1 MQLNNNSTM
10 NSIKILWVDDEIDL
24 LKPHILFLEKKNY
37 AVTTCN
43 NGRDAVD
50 LFSEESFDIVFLDE
64 NMPGMSGLETLAEI
78 KEKKSSIPVIMITKS
93 EEEYI
98 MEEAI
103 GSKIADYLI
112 KPVNPNQILLSL
124 KKNLDHSRLVSE
136 KTTLDYQKEFRKIA
150 MDMAMVNSYEDWVEL
165 YKKLLFWEI
174 ELENINDLNLIEILE
189 SQKVEANVQFG
200 KFIERN
206 YEDWFE
212 TPVRQGSYDTKS
224 EARSKGEQPANKPI
238 QSHTL
243 FRELV
248 VPEIVKKEKP
258 IFFVV
263 IDNLRYDQWKAIE
276 SVVNNHYKLEKEVPY
291 FSILPTATQY
301 ARNAIFSGLLPIDM
315 EKQFPQYWKNDVDEG
330 GKNLYEAEFLAA
342 HLKRLGLNIK
352 HDYFKITNFSGGKK
366 LAENFKALKDHD
378 LVTVV
383 YNFVDMLSHAKT
395 EMDVV
400 KELASD
406 DKAYRSLTLSWF
418 KNSPLLEI
426 IQQAQR
432 LGFKLII
439 TTDHGTINVK
449 NPSKVIG
456 DKNTSLN
463 LRYKTGRSLTYE
475 DKDVY
480 AVKDPK
486 KIGLPTINMSSS
498 YIFAKNDLFLAY
510 VNNYNHYVSY
520 YRNTYQH
527 GGISLEE
534 MIVPFLMFNPK

>member
-1 MQLNNNSTM
+1 MSQ
-10 NSIKILWVDDEIDL
+10 IKILWVDDEIDL

-37 AVTTCN
+37 HVITCN
-43 NGRDAVD
+43 NGQDAID
-50 LFSEESFDIVFLDE
+50 LFEENNFDIVFLDE
-64 NMPGMSGLETLAEI
+64 NMPGLSGLETLSEL
-78 KEKKSSIPVIMITKS
+78 KEKKSSVPVIMITKS

-124 KKNLDHSRLVSE
+124 KKNLDHSRLISE

-150 MDMAMVNSYEDWVEL
+150 MDMAMVRTYEDWVEL
-165 YKKLLFWEI
+165 YKKLLFWEL
-174 ELENINDLNLIEILE
+174 ELENIEDQSMVEILE
-189 SQKVEANVQFG
+189 SQKIEANVQFG

-206 YEDWFE
+206 YEDWF
-212 TPVRQGSYDTKS
+212 
-224 EARSKGEQPANKPI
+224 QPKADKPI
-238 QSHTL
+238 LSHEI
-243 FRELV
+243 FGELV
-248 VPEIVKKEKP
+248 APEIRKKDKP
-258 IFFVV
+258 ILFVV
-263 IDNLRYDQWKAIE
+263 IDNLRYDQWKAFE
-276 SVVNNHYKLEKEVPY
+276 SVVNNHYKLEKEVSY

-301 ARNAIFSGLLPIDM
+301 ARNAIFSGLTPLDM
-315 EKQFPQYWKNDVDEG
+315 EKKFPQYWKNDPDEG
-330 GKNLYEAEFLAA
+330 GKNLYEGEFLTEQ
-342 HLKRLGLNIK
+342 LKRLGLNIK
-352 HDYFKITNFSGGKK
+352 QEYYKITNFASGKK
-366 LAENFKALKDHD
+366 LADNFKSLKNND
-378 LVTVV
+378 LTTIV

-400 KELASD
+400 KELASN
-406 DKAYRSLTLSWF
+406 DKAYRSLTASWF
-418 KNSPLLEI
+418 KNSPLLDM
-426 IQQAQR
+426 IQQAQQ

-439 TTDHGTINVK
+439 TTDHGTINCK

-486 KIGLPTINMSSS
+486 KIGLPALNMSSS
-498 YIFAKNDLFLAY
+498 FIFAKNDLFLAY

-534 MIVPFLMFNPK
+534 MVIPFLVLEPR

>member
-1 MQLNNNSTM
+1 MDK
-10 NSIKILWVDDEIDL
+10 IKILWVDDEIDL

-37 AVTTCN
+37 DVTTCN

-50 LFSEESFDIVFLDE
+50 LFERENFDIVFLDE
-64 NMPGMSGLETLAEI
+64 NMPGMNGLETLQEI
-78 KEKKSSIPVIMITKS
+78 KERKSATPVIMITKS

-136 KTTLDYQKEFRKIA
+136 KTTLDYQKEFRKIS
-150 MDMAMVNSYEDWVEL
+150 MDLGMVRTYEDWIEL
-165 YKKLLFWEI
+165 YRKLLFWEI
-174 ELENINDLNLIEILE
+174 ELDDIEDQGMIQILE
-189 SQKVEANVQFG
+189 SQKVEANSQFG

-212 TPVRQGSYDTKS
+212 PKAERPVM
-224 EARSKGEQPANKPI
+224 
-238 QSHTL
+238 SHTL

-248 VPEIVKKEKP
+248 VPELKKKDRP
-258 IFFVV
+258 ILFVV
-263 IDNLRYDQWKAIE
+263 VDNLRYDQWKTFE
-276 SVVNNHYKLEKEVPY
+276 SVVANHYRLEKEVAY
-291 FSILPTATQY
+291 YSILPTATQY
-301 ARNAIFSGLLPIDM
+301 ARNAIFSGLLPTEM
-315 EKQFPQYWKNDVDEG
+315 EKQFPQYWKNDIDEG
-330 GKNLYEAEFLAA
+330 GKNLFEAEFLTAQ
-342 HLKRLGLNIK
+342 LKRLGLNIK
-352 HDYFKITNFSGGKK
+352 QDYFKITNLAGGKK
-366 LAENFKALKDHD
+366 LSDNFKSLKSND

-400 KELASD
+400 KELAAD

-418 KNSPLLEI
+418 RNSPLLEI
-426 IQQAQR
+426 IQQAQK
-432 LGFKLII
+432 LGFRLIL

-475 DKDVY
+475 ERDVY

-486 KIGLPTINMSSS
+486 RIGLPSINMSSS
-498 YIFAKNDLFLAY
+498 YIFAKNDHFLAY
-510 VNNYNHYVSY
+510 VNNFNHYVSY
-520 YRNTYQH
+520 YRNSYQH

-534 MIVPFLMFNPK
+534 MIVPCLVLNPK

>member
-1 MQLNNNSTM
+1 M
-10 NSIKILWVDDEIDL
+10 NKIKILWVDDEIDL

-37 AVTTCN
+37 EVTTCN
-43 NGRDAVD
+43 NGQDAID
-50 LFSEESFDIVFLDE
+50 AFEENNFDVVFLDE
-64 NMPGMSGLETLAEI
+64 NMPGLSGLETLSEI
-78 KEKKSSIPVIMITKS
+78 KEKKSSVPVIMITKS

-150 MDMAMVNSYEDWVEL
+150 MDMAMVRSFEDWVEL
-165 YKKLLFWEI
+165 YKRLIYWEM
-174 ELENINDLNLIEILE
+174 ELENISDQGMVEILE
-189 SQKVEANVQFG
+189 SQKTEANVQFG
-200 KFIERN
+200 KFIERT
-206 YEDWFE
+206 YEDWFDE
-212 TPVRQGSYDTKS
+212 T
-224 EARSKGEQPANKPI
+224 E
-238 QSHTL
+238 
-243 FRELV
+243 
-248 VPEIVKKEKP
+248 EKP
-258 IFFVV
+258 ILSHKLFGELVAPEIRKKDKPILFIV
-263 IDNLRYDQWKAIE
+263 IDNLRYDQWKAFE
-276 SVVNNHYKLEKEVPY
+276 SIVNNHYKLEKEVSY

-301 ARNAIFSGLLPIDM
+301 ARNAIFSGLTPLEM
-315 EKQFPQYWKNDVDEG
+315 EKKFPEYWKNDVDDG
-330 GKNLYEAEFLAA
+330 GKNLYEGDFLTEQ
-342 HLKRLGLNIK
+342 LKRLGLNIK
-352 HDYFKITNFSGGKK
+352 QEYYKITNFKDGKK
-366 LAENFKALKDHD
+366 LAENFKGLKGND
-378 LVTVV
+378 LTTIV

-395 EMDVV
+395 EMEVV

-406 DKAYRSLTLSWF
+406 DKAYRSLTVSWF
-418 KNSPLLEI
+418 KNSPLLDM
-426 IQQAQR
+426 IQQAQKQ
-432 LGFKLII
+432 GFRLII
-439 TTDHGTINVK
+439 TTDHGTINCK

-486 KIGLPTINMSSS
+486 KIGLPALNMSSS
-498 YIFAKNDLFLAY
+498 FIFAKNDLFLAY
-510 VNNYNHYVSY
+510 VNNFNHYVSY

-534 MIVPFLMFNPK
+534 MIIPFLVLEPK